1 MPDTLVVDTNV
12 ILVANNKHLGVSP
25 ECVTDCALRLQDLMN
40 SRRLALDDA
49 RRILR
54 EYLHKTHPNQ
64 PKGPGDA
71 FVKWVLRNE
80 HNAMR
85 CVRVSI
91 TETSKDQFQ
100 EFPQDGELENFD
112 PPDRK
117 FVAVASAHAG
127 NPPILQA
134 ADSKWLGWREALT
147 RHGIKVEFVCEKDV
161 RRFHEKKFPN
171 D

>member
-12 ILVANNKHLGVSP
+12 ILVANDKHRGVSP
-25 ECVTDCALRLQDLMN
+25 ECVANCALRLQDVMN
-40 SRRLALDDA
+40 SGRLVLDEA
-49 RRILR
+49 HRILG

-80 HNAMR
+80 NNVMR
-85 CVRVSI
+85 CVRVSL

-117 FVAVASAHAG
+117 FVAVALAHTE

-134 ADSKWLGWREALT
+134 ADSKWLGWSGALA
-147 RHGIKVEFVCEKDV
+147 RHGIEVKFVCEKDV

-171 D
+171 G